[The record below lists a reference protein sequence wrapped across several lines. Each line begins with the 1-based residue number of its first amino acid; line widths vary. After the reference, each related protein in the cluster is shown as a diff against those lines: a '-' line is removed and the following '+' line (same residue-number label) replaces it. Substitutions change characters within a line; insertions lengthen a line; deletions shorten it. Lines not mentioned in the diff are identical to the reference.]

1 MNRKNKVFVV
11 GGDMSVTNLFHSE
24 GWVCVN
30 NVFDSDLVCFT
41 GGADVGPQLYGH
53 PRHTSTF
60 VHDPHDQT
68 EMAIFAESMERS
80 TPMVGICRGGQFL
93 NVMNGGK
100 MYQDVTGHTQSHFM
114 HIVDKKG
121 LRSIQ
126 VTSTHHQMMM
136 PSREG
141 VVLGT
146 GPASTVTFWNEEKM
160 DWDKKLLP
168 EGVEVVRYKMA
179 LCFQPHPEFSI
190 HNLGFRDMR
199 EYFFSQIE
207 ELMND

>member
-1 MNRKNKVFVV
+1 MRKNKVFVV
-11 GGDMSVTNLFHSE
+11 GGDANVKNLFYSE
-24 GWVCVN
+24 GWICVDT
-30 NVFDSDLVCFT
+30 VISADLVCFT
-41 GGADVGPQLYGH
+41 GGADVGAHLYGH

-60 VHDPHDQT
+60 VHEARDQT
-68 EMAIFAESMERS
+68 EIVVFAEAMDRS

-100 MYQDVTGHTQSHFM
+100 MYQDVTGHTQQHFL
-114 HIVDKKG
+114 HIIDDKG

-141 VVLGT
+141 QVLAT
-146 GPASTVTFWNEEKM
+146 GPASTVTYWNEEKQ
-160 DWDKKLLP
+160 DWDKKLLT
-168 EGVEVVRYKMA
+168 EGIEVVRYKMA

-199 EYFFSQIE
+199 EYFFSEITK
-207 ELMND
+207 LLSD